1 MTPPLLYIDSDI
13 PAGMT
18 LVDWRRAQVD
28 LVVPRTWWRRLLGL
42 G

>member
-18 LVDWRRAQVD
+18 LVDWRRAHAGH
-28 LVVPRTWWRRLLGL
+28 VVRRTWWRRLLGL